1 MDNKDN
7 NTENNTIEKNL
18 EDNIFNLNNNTD
30 EILDNQNL
38 ISSDIENQITNN
50 NIENNNNKSND
61 LNKKLNLLNEMKV
74 LTNNIKKDNIS
85 FIINKLFQIIINNI
99 PYKLLYINN
108 LHINNTSNLLDIYIH
123 IMECFKN
130 NNDFNINITYQ
141 EEINLNKKNISI
153 ILFGSIPVYDEILQ
167 QITFYEDFNS
177 INNYLKSLNKTI
189 DKDTLE
195 IYNKLEKLCE
205 LKKKNSLNGN

>member
-153 ILFGSIPVYDEILQ
+153 I
-167 QITFYEDFNS
+167 
-177 INNYLKSLNKTI
+177 
-189 DKDTLE
+189 
-195 IYNKLEKLCE
+195 
-205 LKKKNSLNGN
+205 